1 MLDDL
6 QIIKD
11 TFFGEAGD
19 IIEDLD
25 GLLLEL
31 ENAPSDLELLNA
43 IFRNA
48 HTLKGSCGILGFKE
62 LEHFT
67 HAMEDMLDNLRN
79 ESLKLSSEIVDI
91 LFESLDLIKEM
102 IGLYKAGEQ
111 VEPAFY
117 VELEKKVRS
126 FLPSE
131 ETSPSEIKSSES
143 TVNEVSFSSPFL
155 EQLSPTSREKA
166 SALIKEGKN
175 LYYIDIL
182 LDEDCFTKGLD
193 PLVLVQNAASK
204 GDIIESKAD
213 TGKIPHIQDLDPFVL
228 YIGDIE
234 ILLAGSIGLDEI
246 EDIFEFAREGGSVT
260 VHQLTP
266 KEAEVLFGS
275 EFESFWPEEGD
286 GLQKEGKNNEP
297 AARVGEILVEE
308 GDVTEDQLSIALEK
322 QARPIGTIL
331 VDDGV
336 VSEDK
341 VEKALQKQK
350 MLGVKPRTAIKVDT
364 EKLDSLVNLVGELV
378 ISQTMVSHNRNL
390 SDFADNDL
398 LKTVALLGKITRDI
412 QERVMSMRMIPLKGT
427 FQKMMRVARDVSKKE
442 DKEVELRISGEET
455 ELDKTVID
463 EIGDPLLHILRN
475 SIGHGIEGK
484 KEREKAGKP
493 EKGIIELK
501 AFHQGG
507 SIVIEISDD
516 GKGLDKETIGKKAVE
531 RGLVDKVSN
540 LSDDQI
546 YNFIMEPGFSTA
558 AKITD
563 VSGRG
568 VGMDVVKKNIEKLR
582 GKVEIST
589 VPGQGTTF
597 ALRLPLTLAIID
609 GMVVKVDSN
618 RYIIPT
624 ISIIELLQPTKEQVS
639 TVEDKGEMIMIRNE
653 LFPLIRLNE
662 FFNINSERKKPWDA
676 LIILVEGGGWKGCLL
691 VDELL
696 GQQQVVIKSLGDAFK
711 GVRGVAGSAILG
723 DGGVGL
729 ILDATG
735 ILGTLRDQ

>member
-11 TFFGEAGD
+11 TFFGEASD

-43 IFRNA
+43 VFRNA

-67 HAMEDMLDNLRN
+67 HALEDMLDNLRN

-91 LFESLDLIKEM
+91 LFESLDLIKAM
-102 IGLYKAGEQ
+102 IDRYKAGEE
-111 VEPAFY
+111 VDPAFCTQ
-117 VELEKKVRS
+117 LEEKVRS
-126 FLPSE
+126 FLVSE
-131 ETSPSEIKSSES
+131 EQLPVETKSDEPA
-143 TVNEVSFSSPFL
+143 TNDEVPFSSLFL
-155 EQLSPTSREKA
+155 EQLSPALKEKA
-166 SALIKEGKN
+166 SALAKKGKR
-175 LYYIDIL
+175 LYYIDISL
-182 LDEDCFTKGLD
+182 NEDCFTKGLD
-193 PLVLVQNAASK
+193 PLVLVQNVASK

-213 TGKIPHIQDLDPFVL
+213 TGEIPHIQDLDPFIL
-228 YIGDIE
+228 YLRDIK
-234 ILLAGSIGLDEI
+234 LLLSSSVDLDEI
-246 EDIFEFAREGGSVT
+246 EDIFEFAGEEGRIT

-266 KEAEVLFGS
+266 EERDAFFNS
-275 EFESFWPEEGD
+275 EFDEFWPEAAD
-286 GLQKEGKNNEP
+286 GLQEGKKDKKP
-297 AARVGEILVEE
+297 ATKVGEILLDD
-308 GDVTEDQLSIALEK
+308 GDVTESELEGALEK
-322 QARPIGTIL
+322 QNRPIGTIL

-336 VSEDK
+336 VSKDK

-350 MLGVKPRTAIKVDT
+350 ALGVKPKTAIKVDT

-378 ISQTMVSHNRNL
+378 ISQTMVNHNRTL
-390 SDFADNDL
+390 SRFADNDL

-412 QERVMSMRMIPLKGT
+412 QERVMSMRMIPIKGT

-442 DKEVELRISGEET
+442 NKDVELKISGEET

-484 KEREKAGKP
+484 KEREKTGKP
-493 EKGIIELK
+493 SKGIIELK

-516 GKGLDKETIGKKAVE
+516 GKGLDKEIIGEKAVE

-540 LSDDQI
+540 LSDEQI
-546 YNFIMEPGFSTA
+546 YGFIMEPGFSTA
-558 AKITD
+558 AKVTD

-568 VGMDVVKKNIEKLR
+568 VGMDVVKKNIDKLR

-589 VPGQGTTF
+589 VPGHGTTF

-609 GMVVKVDSN
+609 GMVVQVASN

-624 ISIIELLQPTKEQVS
+624 ISIIELLQPEKEQLS

-662 FFNINSERKKPWDA
+662 FFKINSERKNPWDA
-676 LIILVEGGGWKGCLL
+676 LIILIEGGGWKGCLL

-696 GQQQVVIKSLGDAFK
+696 GQQQVVIKNLGDAFK
-711 GVRGVAGSAILG
+711 GVKGVAGSAILG

-729 ILDATG
+729 ILDTTG
-735 ILGTLRDQ
+735 ILGTLRD